1 MRRLHEHTLNS
12 VRSLKNSA
20 LDKQVA
26 SYFNKRKMKQQ
37 ITSAIVK
44 LCQAEETVSSEIT
57 KHPSL
62 SPGEV
67 ATKIYGKREKTRNHI
82 PNADDELTP
91 ASADELKQ
99 ASVCGRWGPTKP
111 GELFLRAYHDVLCC
125 LGADPLSGVVSPPL
139 MGSYGS
145 IPLSVIAPLV
155 DLIRHMSNIIVRAK
169 KEVLFA
175 TCSWS
180 PSDAQKLI
188 SDALKELSRRAGARG
203 ERVVVKIIY
212 DKASAKQFI
221 NNHQKVSPDVYSGE
235 KIQLPKPDEVPNLDM
250 EVCSFHVPLLGTLH
264 AKFMVVDRQ
273 IGIVESNN
281 IEDNANVEMMTHLEG
296 PIVDSLYDSFLI
308 TWHEKF
314 DPPLPTHA
322 SPARQDGYGNVKDA
336 SSQSL
341 FPPTDQP
348 EYPTDVD
355 VRGQQ
360 EIVHEAT
367 EAKPHLAPHNPGDP
381 HYDDSLA
388 AEITRV
394 QSMYSPRSDETR
406 VSAINRHLN
415 DTSKSKA
422 SPTAPEPEV
431 GDEFTPYIAHATEYF
446 PIAIV
451 SRRPHGPTS
460 NSDAF
465 VPQNEAFLS
474 LIRNAQSSVFIQT
487 PDLNAYHLL
496 PALVAAIK
504 RGIEITYYVCL
515 GYNDAGEMMPGQ
527 GGTNETFASKLCS
540 KLSPDERTRL
550 NIHWY
555 TAKDQSNP
563 IHHQF
568 KQRAC
573 HVKLLIADGHV
584 GIQGSGN
591 QDTQS
596 WYHSQEINVMID
608 SEATCKKWREG
619 IERNQNTR
627 RYGKGS
633 QEDGVW
639 RDKDG
644 NEAEG
649 ATKKSAP
656 PVSWVKGALGM
667 AKKLQE
673 KGGF

>member
-1 MRRLHEHTLNS
+1 M
-12 VRSLKNSA
+12 
-20 LDKQVA
+20 
-26 SYFNKRKMKQQ
+26 
-37 ITSAIVK
+37 
-44 LCQAEETVSSEIT
+44 SSEIA
-57 KHPSL
+57 KNPSL
-62 SPGEV
+62 SAGEV
-67 ATKIYGKREKTRNHI
+67 STKIYGKRETTGKPPR
-82 PNADDELTP
+82 DVDQELTP
-91 ASADELKQ
+91 ASADDLKQ
-99 ASVCGRWGPTKP
+99 AFSCGRWGQTQP

-125 LGADPLSGVVSPPL
+125 LEADPLGGVVSPPL

-145 IPLSVIAPLV
+145 MPLSVIAPLV
-155 DLIRHMSNIIVRAK
+155 DIVRHMSNVIVRAK

-221 NNHQKVSPDVYSGE
+221 QNHQKVPVDVYSGA

-250 EVCSFHVPLLGTLH
+250 EVSSLHVPLLGTLH

-281 IEDNANVEMMTHLEG
+281 MEDNANMEMMTHLEG
-296 PIVDSLYDSFLI
+296 PIVDSLYDCFLI
-308 TWHEKF
+308 TWHDTF
-314 DPPLPTHA
+314 APPLPTHN
-322 SPARQDGYGNVKDA
+322 SPARQGGFGSANEA
-336 SSQSL
+336 SFQTL
-341 FPPTDQP
+341 FPPADRP

-355 VRGQQ
+355 ARGQQ
-360 EIVHEAT
+360 EILHEGT
-367 EAKPHLAPHNPGDP
+367 EAKPHLAAHNPGDA
-381 HYDDSLA
+381 HYDDSLV
-388 AEITRV
+388 AEITRI
-394 QSMYSPRSDETR
+394 QSMYSPNGNETR

-422 SPTAPEPEV
+422 TPTGLEPER
-431 GDEFTPYIAHATEYF
+431 GDEFTPYIAHATESF
-446 PIAIV
+446 PIAMV
-451 SRRPHGPTS
+451 SRRPHGPPS

-474 LIRNAQSSVFIQT
+474 CIRNAKSSIFIQT
-487 PDLNAYHLL
+487 PDLNASQLL

-527 GGTNETFASKLCS
+527 GGTNETFASKLFS
-540 KLSPDERTRL
+540 QLSPNERTL
-550 NIHWY
+550 LHIHWY
-555 TAKDQSNP
+555 TAKDQSKP

-619 IERNQNTR
+619 IERNQNTGK
-627 RYGKGS
+627 YGKGS
-633 QEDGVW
+633 QEDGLW
-639 RDKDG
+639 RDENGK
-644 NEAEG
+644 EAEG

-656 PVSWVKGALGM
+656 PMSWVKGAMGM
-667 AKKLQE
+667 AKKVQE

>member
-1 MRRLHEHTLNS
+1 M
-12 VRSLKNSA
+12 
-20 LDKQVA
+20 
-26 SYFNKRKMKQQ
+26 
-37 ITSAIVK
+37 
-44 LCQAEETVSSEIT
+44 SSEIARN
-57 KHPSL
+57 PSL

-67 ATKIYGKREKTRNHI
+67 ATKIYGKRESTGKPSRD
-82 PNADDELTP
+82 ADHELNP
-91 ASADELKQ
+91 ASAEDLKQ
-99 ASVCGRWGPTKP
+99 ALSCGRWGPNPP
-111 GELFLRAYHDVLCC
+111 GELFLRVYHDVLCC
-125 LGADPLSGVVSPPL
+125 LEADPLGGVVSPPL

-155 DLIRHMSNIIVRAK
+155 DIIRHMSNVIVRAR

-180 PSDAQKLI
+180 PSDAQKLV
-188 SDALKELSRRAGARG
+188 SEALKELSRRAGARG
-203 ERVVVKIIY
+203 ERVVVKVIY

-221 NNHQKVSPDVYSGE
+221 NNHQKVSADVYSGD

-250 EVCSFHVPLLGTLH
+250 EVSSFHVPLLGTLH

-281 IEDNANVEMMTHLEG
+281 MEDNANMEMMTHLEG
-296 PIVDSLYDSFLI
+296 PIVDSLYDCFLV
-308 TWHEKF
+308 TWHDKF
-314 DPPLPTHA
+314 DPPLPTHN
-322 SPARQDGYGNVKDA
+322 SPARQGGFSTSNEA
-336 SSQSL
+336 SFQSL
-341 FPPTDQP
+341 FPSIDRP
-348 EYPTDVD
+348 EYPSGVD
-355 VRGQQ
+355 ARAQQ
-360 EIVHEAT
+360 EIVHQAA
-367 EAKPHLAPHNPGDP
+367 EAKSQLAPHMPDDP
-381 HYDDSLA
+381 HYDESLA

-394 QSMYSPRSDETR
+394 QSMYSPRANDNETQ

-422 SPTAPEPEV
+422 TPTAPEPDK
-431 GDEFTPYIAHATEYF
+431 GHEFTPYIAHATETF
-446 PIAIV
+446 PIALV
-451 SRRPHGPTS
+451 SRRPHGPPS

-474 LIRNAQSSVFIQT
+474 CIRNAQSSIFIQT
-487 PDLNAYHLL
+487 PDLNASQLL
-496 PALVAAIK
+496 TALVAAIK
-504 RGIEITYYVCL
+504 RGVEVTYYVCL

-540 KLSPDERTRL
+540 HLSPEERARL
-550 NIHWY
+550 HIHWY
-555 TAKDQSNP
+555 TAKDQSKP

-608 SEATCKKWREG
+608 SEATCRKWREG
-619 IERNQNTR
+619 IERNQNTAK
-627 RYGKGS
+627 YGRGS

-639 RDKDG
+639 RDGEGK
-644 NEAEG
+644 EAEG
-649 ATKKSAP
+649 ATKQSTA
-656 PVSWVKGALGM
+656 PVSWIKGAMGM

>member
-1 MRRLHEHTLNS
+1 
-12 VRSLKNSA
+12 
-20 LDKQVA
+20 
-26 SYFNKRKMKQQ
+26 MKPQ
-37 ITSAIVK
+37 ITPTVVK
-44 LCQAEETVSSEIT
+44 LCQGEETVSSEIA
-57 KHPSL
+57 KNPSL
-62 SPGEV
+62 GPSEV
-67 ATKIYGKREKTRNHI
+67 SAKLYGKRETTGK
-82 PNADDELTP
+82 PSSNADDELTP
-91 ASADELKQ
+91 ASAEDLKQ
-99 ASVCGRWGPTKP
+99 AFSCGRWGPTKP
-111 GELFLRAYHDVLCC
+111 GDLFLRAYHDVLCC
-125 LGADPLSGVVSPPL
+125 LEADPLSGVVSPPL

-155 DLIRHMSNIIVRAK
+155 DIIRHMSNVIVQAK

-235 KIQLPKPDEVPNLDM
+235 KIKLPKPDEVPNLDM
-250 EVCSFHVPLLGTLH
+250 EVSSFHVPLLGTLH

-281 IEDNANVEMMTHLEG
+281 MEDNANVEMMTHLEG
-296 PIVDSLYDSFLI
+296 PIVDSLYDCFLI
-308 TWHEKF
+308 TWHNKF
-314 DPPLPTHA
+314 QPPLPTHS
-322 SPARQDGYGNVKDA
+322 SPARQGGYSTSNEA
-336 SSQSL
+336 SFQSL
-341 FPPTDQP
+341 FPPADQP
-348 EYPTDVD
+348 MYPTDVD
-355 VRGQQ
+355 GRGPQ
-360 EIVHEAT
+360 EIVHQGNEV
-367 EAKPHLAPHNPGDP
+367 KPHLAPHNPGDP
-381 HYDDSLA
+381 HYDESLA

-394 QSMYSPRSDETR
+394 QSMYSPSGNESR

-415 DTSKSKA
+415 ETSKSKA
-422 SPTAPEPEV
+422 SPTAPEPEA
-431 GDEFTPYIAHATEYF
+431 GDEFMPYIAHATESF
-446 PIAIV
+446 PMAMV
-451 SRRPHGPTS
+451 SRRPHGAPC

-465 VPQNEAFLS
+465 VQQNEAFLS
-474 LIRNAQSSVFIQT
+474 LIRNAQSSIFIQT
-487 PDLNAYHLL
+487 PDLNASHLL
-496 PALVAAIK
+496 PALVAAIR

-527 GGTNETFASKLCS
+527 GGTNETFAAKLCS
-540 KLSPDERTRL
+540 QLSPDERARL
-550 NIHWY
+550 NVHWY
-555 TAKDQSNP
+555 TAKDQSKP

-573 HVKLLIADGHV
+573 HVKLFIADGHV

-608 SEATCKKWREG
+608 SEAVCKDWREG
-619 IERNQNTR
+619 IERNQNTGK
-627 RYGKGS
+627 YGKGS

-639 RDKDG
+639 RDENGK
-644 NEAEG
+644 EAEG

-656 PVSWVKGALGM
+656 PVSWVKGAIGM
-667 AKKLQE
+667 GKKLQE